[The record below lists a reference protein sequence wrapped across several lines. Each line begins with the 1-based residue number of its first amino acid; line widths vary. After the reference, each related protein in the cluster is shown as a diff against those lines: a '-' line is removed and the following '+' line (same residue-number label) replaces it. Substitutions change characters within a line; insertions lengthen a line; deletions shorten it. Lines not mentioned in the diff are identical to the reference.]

1 MFKTVSG
8 LSFIAVAV
16 LALLQMIPVV
26 SFLLVFAGGTLLG
39 LLINFMLVSIFI
51 EAVVGRIPRALLA
64 IPLVAFGSYYLAYA
78 YQTIDIQRETAALHA
93 TNPGGKVFDFDPN
106 VHGLISP
113 DAEALASFYKIPVA
127 YVAEPRITPEK
138 YLSYRLIGR
147 DQCNLQRDINSRIIA
162 GRILFENVQLES
174 VCLLRFPELPPDNAV
189 TVVRHGFDDIR
200 KQDWRITEQ
209 ITELR
214 RGDAVIGSFKTA
226 SVWRLPAFP
235 LLRIACF
242 PRPGNP
248 TWSCG
253 IDFEPTQMFID
264 AIPAK
269 VDRGQFD
276 TPESIMLG
284 IARRTAADF
293 EDFRG
298 YGQNDTALA
307 RVAQEPKRV
316 EDETLAVL
324 KSILDGGDP
333 QQPLKT
339 VSYSITQIPE
349 RLAPLAEAMAKR
361 FTELSRLRTEADRG
375 LPDQYLVLASAL
387 AALPP
392 EAFGKVSDAVFDAIQ
407 NENQALDAFGPLYL
421 RMAGSGTKTL
431 AFYEREFTSG
441 RFAGST
447 RVYPVL
453 AICRIGQASP
463 EIVSEMKRQ
472 FAIADNSW
480 SESEYKAALLVT
492 LVKLGEQSF
501 VEANRQVMHAKHR
514 AWTDSV
520 LAGKGMTETGPNNC
534 MGQRWA
540 GDYLIPSMQPSL
552 R

>member
-1 MFKTVSG
+1 M
-8 LSFIAVAV
+8 IA
-16 LALLQMIPVV
+16 
-26 SFLLVFAGGTLLG
+26 
-39 LLINFMLVSIFI
+39 
-51 EAVVGRIPRALLA
+51 
-64 IPLVAFGSYYLAYA
+64 
-78 YQTIDIQRETAALHA
+78 IQRETAALHA

-106 VHGLISP
+106 VHALISP

-127 YVAEPRITPEK
+127 YVAEPLATPEK
-138 YLSYRLIGR
+138 YLSYRLIDR
-147 DQCNLQRDINSRIIA
+147 DQCNLQRDSKSRVITSPIQ
-162 GRILFENVQLES
+162 FENVWLQN
-174 VCLLRFPELPPDNAV
+174 VCLLRFPELPPDNAI
-189 TVVRHGFDDIR
+189 TVIRHGFDEIR

-209 ITELR
+209 VTELR
-214 RGDAVIGSFKTA
+214 RGDAVIGAFKSA

-235 LLRIACF
+235 VLRILCF
-242 PRPGNP
+242 PRPGTP

-253 IDFEPTQMFID
+253 IDFNPTQMLID

-284 IARRTAADF
+284 IARRTAADLAN
-293 EDFRG
+293 FRG
-298 YGQNDTALA
+298 VEQNDAALA

-316 EDETLAVL
+316 ADESFAVL

-333 QQPLKT
+333 QQQLKT
-339 VSYSITQIPE
+339 VSYTITQIPE
-349 RLAPLAEAMAKR
+349 RLAPIAEAMAKR
-361 FTELSRLRTEADRG
+361 FAELSRLRTGASRG
-375 LPDQYLVLASAL
+375 FSDQYLVLASAI

-392 EAFGKVSDAVFDAIQ
+392 EAFGKVSDAILDVLQ

-431 AFYEREFTSG
+431 AFYEKEFSSG

-447 RVYPVL
+447 RQYPVL

-463 EIVSEMKRQ
+463 EVVSEMKRQ
-472 FAIADNSW
+472 FAIADSSW
-480 SESEYKAALLVT
+480 SESEYKATLLVT
-492 LVKLGEQSF
+492 LVKLGEQTF
-501 VEANRQVMHAKHR
+501 VEANRQVMHAKLR

-520 LAGKGMTETGPNNC
+520 LAGKGLTETGPNNC